1 MTARSDSRNVDGRL
15 SEAETSGDGV
25 CLSGDVVVE
34 DQSGRLAMIIEFVAI
49 IIGVVGWCGD
59 LRGCGALYL
68 HTRWKVGHGVV
79 GQNTYR
85 QGIPVR
91 DLI

>member
-49 IIGVVGWCGD
+49 IVGVGVLLVILAVVPYICT
-59 LRGCGALYL
+59 RGG
-68 HTRWKVGHGVV
+68 K
-79 GQNTYR
+79 
-85 QGIPVR
+85 
-91 DLI
+91 